1 MATKT
6 TYHYGT
12 YENGSA
18 ARKLMPQEE
27 WEEQQQ
33 RQKKERSDRKKVR
46 QQQQMT
52 ARREAR
58 KNTVKIL
65 AFAGAFAMILFGYV
79 YLQTSIRTSMNQ
91 VADLKEQVADL
102 KANNSALENRIAS
115 SANLQVVKQKATDEL
130 GMVYANSSQIVYYS
144 MEDKDYMDQY
154 DAIP

>member
-1 MATKT
+1 MAKKQTF
-6 TYHYGT
+6 HYGT
-12 YENGSA
+12 FENGSA

-27 WEEQQQ
+27 WEEQQK
-33 RQKKERSDRKKVR
+33 RQKQERSDRKRAR
-46 QQQQMT
+46 QNQQAA

-65 AFAGAFAMILFGYV
+65 AFAGVFTLILAGYV
-79 YLQTSIRTSMNQ
+79 FLQTSIRTSMNE
-91 VADLKEQVADL
+91 VASLKSEVAAL
-102 KANNSALENRIAS
+102 KADNAALENRIAS